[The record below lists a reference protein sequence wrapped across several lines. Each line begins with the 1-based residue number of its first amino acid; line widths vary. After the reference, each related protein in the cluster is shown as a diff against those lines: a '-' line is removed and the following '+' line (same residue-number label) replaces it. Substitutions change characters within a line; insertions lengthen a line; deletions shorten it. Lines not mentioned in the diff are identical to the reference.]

1 MPNQRSKNK
10 VHLGGFLDK
19 ELNEEIIK
27 LAQAEGMNKF
37 GFVVK
42 LIREALEQRKKTGVR
57 AKE

>member
-19 ELNEEIIK
+19 ELNEEIVQR
-27 LAQAEGMNKF
+27 AQVEGMNKF

-42 LIREALEQRKKTGVR
+42 LIREALEQRKKTDARV
-57 AKE
+57 KE